1 MLLNYGVGEDSWES
15 PARRSNQSILKKI
28 SPKCSFE
35 GLMLRLK
42 LQYFGHLMRR
52 VNSLE
57 ETLMLGRIG
66 GRRRRGGQRIRC
78 LDDIT
83 DSEHMRLGELWEL
96 VMDREVWHAVIHGV
110 AKSWIRLNWTE
121 WLVMLNIFSCICWPS
136 VCYLWK
142 KMSIQIPFPFLIKM
156 FLDVSVVEFREFFI
170 FLTSNLLLYTWF
182 ANIFSHSV
190 SYFFFLLITPF
201 IVFSLL

>member
-1 MLLNYGVGEDSWES
+1 MW
-15 PARRSNQSILKKI
+15 
-28 SPKCSFE
+28 
-35 GLMLRLK
+35 
-42 LQYFGHLMRR
+42 R

-66 GRRRRGGQRIRC
+66 GRRRRGRQRIRC

-190 SYFFFLLITPF
+190 SYFFFLLITVF